1 MDENIIKRRVAAREK
16 ARTIIPLIIEE
27 AATVEPDICDAFWD
41 EIRKSLPQQPT
52 QGAASDQPMTD
63 EQARVFGFTE
73 MPYGEFKGQPVN
85 SVPFNRLEWYADS
98 KFQKLLVRY
107 LNSPNIKCERD
118 TGEGIMPWE

>member
-1 MDENIIKRRVAAREK
+1 MIDENVIKRRIAARGK
-16 ARTIIPLIIEE
+16 ARTIIPLITEE
-27 AATVEPDICDAFWD
+27 AAAIDSDVLEAFWD
-41 EIRKSLPQQPT
+41 ELRKSIPQQAPII
-52 QGAASDQPMTD
+52 SDQPMTD

-107 LNSPNIKCERD
+107 LNSPNIQRERD